1 MLIKEVPS
9 PLDLRN
15 PQHAEQWV
23 NEVNIKRP
31 WRYAFFDYYAELI
44 QRQKIEIPPEIKG
57 LCIFKYH

>member
-1 MLIKEVPS
+1 MLIKELPS
-9 PLDLRN
+9 LIDLRN
-15 PQHAEQWV
+15 QQDEEQWV

-57 LCIFKYH
+57 LCVFKCH